1 MKKQILFLFCLFSL
15 MVSGKTPEKAIYEL
29 IDRITPGYARQFRLE
44 IIDPEEGSDVY
55 EIDRRGNKVVLRG
68 NNAVSLATA
77 YHWYLKYTCNAH
89 LSWFGDQLQLPRRL
103 PLPQAKERRVIQGKY
118 RVYFNYCTISYTA
131 PWWDWER
138 WQR

>member
-55 EIDRRGNKVVLRG
+55 EIDRRGNKLFCG
-68 NNAVSLATA
+68 ATMLFR
-77 YHWYLKYTCNAH
+77 W
-89 LSWFGDQLQLPRRL
+89 PR
-103 PLPQAKERRVIQGKY
+103 PIIG
-118 RVYFNYCTISYTA
+118 I
-131 PWWDWER
+131 
-138 WQR
+138 